1 MSPAAGLDFR
11 SQQVGTSSAKQTITL
26 FNDPNDPNAG
36 AVSFVGKFTVKG
48 DYSESDDCPFSL
60 TPGSSCTV
68 TVAFKPKSA
77 LFIPGS
83 VTIAYNSGLVQ
94 TIYLRGTGQ

>member
-1 MSPAAGLDFR
+1 MSPGAGLDFGH
-11 SQQVGTSSAKQTITL
+11 QQVGTSSAKQTITL

-36 AVSFVGKFTVKG
+36 LVSFVGKFTVKG

-77 LFIPGS
+77 TFIPGS
-83 VTIAYNSGLVQ
+83 ITIAYNSSLVQ